1 MTVTT
6 TTTNTGTSN
15 IATISMGQLTNGLN
29 AAIDSNVTTDDN
41 VITASNNDVSKVAEL
56 SGSEDT
62 AYEKI
67 IESKDAIISTYEKQ
81 VERLNA
87 QIANLVRNGA
97 SITEQP
103 KTPEAEQ
110 ATQGAPVHNYLGGF
124 GHGIDAYADSGF
136 DVKSLGLEIGKHDK

>member
-15 IATISMGQLTNGLN
+15 IATISMGN
-29 AAIDSNVTTDDN
+29 AAIDNNVTTDDN
-41 VITASNNDVSKVAEL
+41 NITASNNDNSGAAEL

-62 AYEKI
+62 AYAKI
-67 IESKDAIISTYEKQ
+67 IETKDAIISTYEKQ
-81 VERLNA
+81 VESLNA

-97 SITEQP
+97 SITEEP
-103 KTPEAEQ
+103 KSPEAEQ

-124 GHGIDAYADSGF
+124 GRGIDAYGDSGF
-136 DVKSLGLEIGKHDK
+136 DVKSLGLEIGKHEK

>member
-6 TTTNTGTSN
+6 KTTSTGTAAIDN
-15 IATISMGQLTNGLN
+15 IATISLGN
-29 AAIDSNVTTDDN
+29 AAIDNNVTTDDN
-41 VITASNNDVSKVAEL
+41 VVTASNNDVSSAAEL

-62 AYEKI
+62 AYAKI
-67 IESKDAIISTYEKQ
+67 IETKDAIISTYEKQ
-81 VERLNA
+81 VESLNA
-87 QIANLVRNGA
+87 QIASLMRNGA

-124 GHGIDAYADSGF
+124 GHGIDAYTESGF
-136 DVKSLGLEIGKHDK
+136 DVKSLGLEIGKRN